1 MKNVPEFSMRNCVI
15 AVSDFDCSI
24 KFFSCVL
31 GFEIDR
37 SKTSSV
43 GALQV
48 VHLRRHDS
56 KLQLRAV
63 DSGRQAHSEAGEG
76 LQKLPD
82 PGTQTLRIGTSDL
95 DKFYRR
101 IEMLD
106 VVGLT
111 EIHCDDVGFMYCSF
125 RNPEGNLI
133 QIDMGPEDVPF
144 VRAVQHSCV

>member
-1 MKNVPEFSMRNCVI
+1 MRNCVI
-15 AVSDFDCSI
+15 AVSDFDRSI
-24 KFFSCVL
+24 KFFSGVL

-37 SKTSSV
+37 SEISSV
-43 GALQV
+43 GELEA

-56 KLQLRAV
+56 KLQLCAV
-63 DSGRQAHSEAGEG
+63 DSGRQAYSEAGEG

-95 DKFYRR
+95 DRFHKY

-111 EIHCDDVGFMYCSF
+111 ETHCDDVGSMYCSF
-125 RNPEGNLI
+125 RDPEGNLI
-133 QIDMGPEDVPF
+133 QIDTGPEDVPF
-144 VRAVQHSCV
+144 VRAVQHSYV